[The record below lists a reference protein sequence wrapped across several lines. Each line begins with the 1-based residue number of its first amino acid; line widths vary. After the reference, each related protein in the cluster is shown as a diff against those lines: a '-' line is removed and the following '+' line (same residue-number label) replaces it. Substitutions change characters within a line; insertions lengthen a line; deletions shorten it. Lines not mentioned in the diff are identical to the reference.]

1 MKITLEIGEHEKSRV
16 EYRYNQLL
24 GHLVIKVNDQTVTT
38 YTRLLNEPV
47 LEVHVINIGTNERH
61 EIRIEKERKQLSGHR
76 SRLFVDNRLRDVFS
90 SN

>member
-1 MKITLEIGEHEKSRV
+1 MKITVEIGETEKTRI
-16 EYRYNQLL
+16 EYRYTQLL
-24 GHLVIKVNDQTVTT
+24 GRLVIKINNETVTT

-47 LEVHVINIGTNERH
+47 LEVHVLTVGTQERH